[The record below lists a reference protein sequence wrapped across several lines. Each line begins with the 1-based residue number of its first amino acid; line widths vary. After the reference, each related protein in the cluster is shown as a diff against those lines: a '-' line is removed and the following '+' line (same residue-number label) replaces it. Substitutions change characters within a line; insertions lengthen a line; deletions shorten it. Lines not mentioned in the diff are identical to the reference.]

1 MEEEF
6 GVVIYVQR
14 VDYRSAVPKPMT
26 DHGISIAEIYSY
38 IIYYGILILLFLP
51 AMIHGRRAACH
62 YICWMA
68 PFMIIGGFVGRK
80 LHLPQLHIEAK
91 PKNCVSCKKCNQAC
105 PMGLD
110 VENMVQAGKNAS
122 RSECV
127 QCGACVD
134 TCPQKVL
141 SYQFTWKGG
150 NMHE

>member
-1 MEEEF
+1 
-6 GVVIYVQR
+6 
-14 VDYRSAVPKPMT
+14 
-26 DHGISIAEIYSY
+26 
-38 IIYYGILILLFLP
+38 
-51 AMIHGRRAACH
+51 
-62 YICWMA
+62 
-68 PFMIIGGFVGRK
+68 MIIGGFVGRK